1 MDLTNLE
8 SLKYF
13 YPEIIL
19 SGTVLLLVIL
29 DLVIQNK
36 RVLGPFAAL
45 GCLLSIGAAFQLYG
59 GFVPFLRQL
68 LTFSSLA
75 LIDEGWLFHRM
86 IVLDNFS
93 LFFKVVSLLAALLVV
108 WMSVDCHEVR
118 QIYQGEYYTVLLA
131 STLGM
136 FFMASSTNLLMA
148 YLSLELVS
156 LTSYI
161 LTGSLHH
168 NRRSSEAALKYL
180 IYGGVASG
188 SMIYG
193 MSWIFGMTGSLDY
206 AVINEVLFQ
215 GESNSLTLFMA
226 FIFILAGF
234 GYKTV
239 FVPFHMWSPDVY
251 QGAPTPITAFLS
263 VGSNAAGVAIMIR
276 FFFPAVSHLGE
287 GGNWDFIPGV
297 EWPHFLLM
305 VSMVTM
311 TLGNLCALNQQNV
324 KRLLAY
330 SGIAHA
336 GYILMGL
343 VVLNNDGLKA
353 MLFYIVVYL
362 IMNLGAFLVV
372 IVVANATGRE
382 DIEAYRGLAWRG
394 AAFPAVSMAIF
405 LFSLTGLPPLA
416 GFIGK
421 FYLFYAVIKEQFYL
435 LAVVA
440 ILNSVISLYYY
451 ARIIKTMFLDFP
463 EPSDQEVGMTVNNSS
478 LLGVLA
484 TLTIVFGI
492 YWGPLVH
499 YTNQSLRFFI
509 K

>member
-8 SLKYF
+8 SLKFF

-19 SGTVLLLVIL
+19 TGTVLLLTIL
-29 DLVIQNK
+29 DLVLQNK
-36 RVLGPFAAL
+36 RVLGPIAAL
-45 GCLLSIGAAFQLYG
+45 GCLISLWATFQLYG
-59 GFVPFLRQL
+59 P
-68 LTFSSLA
+68 A
-75 LIDEGWLFHRM
+75 EGWLFHRM

-93 LFFKVVSLLAALLVV
+93 LFFKVISLLAALLVV
-108 WMSVDCHEVR
+108 WISVGCHEVR
-118 QIYQGEYYTVLLA
+118 KIYQGEYYTVLLTSA
-131 STLGM
+131 LGM
-136 FFMASSTNLLMA
+136 FFMASSSNLLMA

-161 LTGSLHH
+161 LTGTLPH

-193 MSWIFGMTGSLDY
+193 MSWIFGLTGSLDY
-206 AVINEVLFQ
+206 AAIKAGLLQADANPLA
-215 GESNSLTLFMA
+215 LFMA

-234 GYKTV
+234 GYKIV

-263 VGSNAAGVAIMIR
+263 VGSNAAGVAILIR
-276 FFFPAVSHLGE
+276 FFFPAVSQLEGE
-287 GGNWDFIPGV
+287 GNWIFIAGV
-297 EWPHFLLM
+297 EWPHFLLAA
-305 VSMVTM
+305 SMVTM

-343 VVLNNDGLKA
+343 VVLNNAGLRA
-353 MLFYIVVYL
+353 ILFYIVVYL

-372 IVVANATGRE
+372 VIVANATGRE

-394 AAFPAVSMAIF
+394 AAIPAACMAIF
-405 LFSLTGLPPLA
+405 LFSLTGLPPLS
-416 GFIGK
+416 GFVGK
-421 FYLFYAVIKEQFYL
+421 FLLFAAVIKEQFYL
-435 LAVVA
+435 LAIVA
-440 ILNSVISLYYY
+440 IINSVISLYYY
-451 ARIIKTMFLDFP
+451 ARIVKTMFLDFP
-463 EPSDQEVGMTVNNSS
+463 EPSDQKVAITVNFSS

-484 TLTIVFGI
+484 TLTLVFGI